1 MSLSSMS
8 MDRDRG
14 GRLPAQVVVP
24 TDCPSCQ
31 SAGSVRRGVCD
42 NCGARAVEQHLSAL
56 RTDQDQRLS
65 ALPDQ
70 VELQVAQVGE
80 VTEVATAGEPER
92 LAVPA

>member
-8 MDRDRG
+8 MGRDRG
-14 GRLPAQVVVP
+14 ERLPTQVVP
-24 TDCPSCQ
+24 TDCLSCQ

-42 NCGARAVEQHLSAL
+42 NCGARTVEQHLSAV
-56 RTDQDQRLS
+56 RSDQDKHLS
-65 ALPDQ
+65 PLPNQ
-70 VELQVAQVGE
+70 VELEVTE